1 MPYGYGYGFGF
12 RGASPP
18 WPYVGR
24 GRGGLPR
31 CWHPGAYSAPAYWP
45 DAAAYPPYAAPWTP
59 ATPEAGR
66 DRELDFLS
74 QEAAAAKEALDSME
88 ARIRELESKEN

>member
-31 CWHPGAYSAPAYWP
+31 CWYPDPYSAPAYWP
-45 DAAAYPPYAAPWTP
+45 GAAAYTPYAAPWAPT
-59 ATPEAGR
+59 TPEAGR
-66 DRELDFLS
+66 DQELDFLR

-88 ARIRELESKEN
+88 AKIRELESKES

>member
-1 MPYGYGYGFGF
+1 MPYGYGRGFGF
-12 RGASPP
+12 RGASPA

-31 CWHPGAYSAPAYWP
+31 CWSPDVYGAPAYWP
-45 DAAAYPPYAAPWTP
+45 GAAEYAPYAAPWTP

-66 DRELDFLS
+66 GTELEFLR
-74 QEAAAAKEALDSME
+74 QEAAAAKEALDGME
-88 ARIRELESKEN
+88 ARIRELESRES

>member
-45 DAAAYPPYAAPWTP
+45 GAAAYPPYAAPWAPT
-59 ATPEAGR
+59 TPEAGR
-66 DRELDFLS
+66 DRDLDFLR

>member
-1 MPYGYGYGFGF
+1 MPYGYGFGF

-18 WPYVGR
+18 WPYLGR

-31 CWHPGAYSAPAYWP
+31 CWHPDVCSAPAYW
-45 DAAAYPPYAAPWTP
+45 AGGVAYPPYAAPRAPT
-59 ATPEAGR
+59 APEAGR
-66 DRELDFLS
+66 ERELQFLR

-88 ARIRELESKEN
+88 AKIRELESKET